1 MRALVPALGLVPG
14 LAFGFACGL
23 TFAPASARA
32 DPITPASALAGPIA
46 PADTPQHVGQ
56 SVTVEGVVSEVNTTD
71 RAGVTFVDMGGHYPD
86 NAFTAIIFKAD
97 AGKFPDVAAL
107 AGKTIDVTGTIK
119 LYKGKTEI
127 FVNDAAQI
135 KLK

>member
-1 MRALVPALGLVPG
+1 MRASVPALG
-14 LAFGFACGL
+14 LAFGFAFGL
-23 TFAPASARA
+23 TFAPAL
-32 DPITPASALAGPIA
+32 ALADTIA

-71 RAGVTFVDMGGHYPD
+71 RSGVTFVDMGGHYPN
-86 NAFTAIIFKAD
+86 NAFTAIIFQAD
-97 AGKFPDVAAL
+97 ASKFPNVGAL
-107 AGKTIDVTGTIK
+107 QGKTIDVTGTIK

-127 FVNDAAQI
+127 FLNDAAQI

>member
-1 MRALVPALGLVPG
+1 MKALVPSLRPVLGLAV
-14 LAFGFACGL
+14 GFASGL
-23 TFAPASARA
+23 TLA
-32 DPITPASALAGPIA
+32 PASALADPIA

-86 NAFTAIIFKAD
+86 NAFTAVIFKAD

-107 AGKTIDVTGTIK
+107 AGKTIDITGTIK

-127 FVNDAAQI
+127 FLNDAAQI
-135 KLK
+135 KVK

>member
-1 MRALVPALGLVPG
+1 MKAPVPVLGLAFGP
-14 LAFGFACGL
+14 AFGFACAL
-23 TFAPASARA
+23 TFAPASALA
-32 DPITPASALAGPIA
+32 DPIA

-86 NAFTAIIFKAD
+86 NAFTAVIFKAD
-97 AGKFPDVAAL
+97 AGKFPDVSAL

-119 LYKGKTEI
+119 LYKGKTE
-127 FVNDAAQI
+127 FFLNDAAQI
-135 KLK
+135 KVK

>member
-1 MRALVPALGLVPG
+1 MRAPVPALGLALR

-23 TFAPASARA
+23 TFAPASALA
-32 DPITPASALAGPIA
+32 DPITPA
-46 PADTPQHVGQ
+46 DTPRHVGQ

-71 RAGVTFVDMGGHYPD
+71 RAGVTFVDMGGHYPN

-97 AGKFPDVAAL
+97 AGKFPDVGAL
-107 AGKTIDVTGTIK
+107 TGKTIDVTGTIK